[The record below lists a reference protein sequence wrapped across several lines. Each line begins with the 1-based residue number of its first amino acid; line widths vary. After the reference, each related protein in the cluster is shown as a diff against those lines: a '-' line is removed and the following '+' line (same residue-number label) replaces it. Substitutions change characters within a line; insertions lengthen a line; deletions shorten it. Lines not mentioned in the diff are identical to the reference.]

1 MAIQTKTYKLIL
13 GISLACFLIAIVFLI
28 LKKWDATGAMLVAGF
43 LLAAIGF
50 RGFKVYRGFSYP
62 LMIFGAVV
70 IALTYPQYFVEI
82 NGFSLSKLFITP
94 LIQVIMFGM
103 GTAISLED
111 FIGVIKMPK
120 GVLIGIM
127 GHFVIMPLMGFTLA
141 NVLPFPPEVAAGI
154 ILIGCSPAGMASN
167 VMSYLAKANLALS
180 VTLTTITTLMA
191 PFVTPFLM
199 SILAGEFIEVD
210 VVKMMWDII
219 KMVIVPIGA
228 GLIFN
233 KIFYGKIKWLQDL
246 LPYVS
251 MAAIALII
259 VIITASGRDSLLDIG
274 LLLIVSSLIH
284 NTSGYLLGYW
294 LARLFKM
301 PERDCR
307 TISIE
312 VGMQNG
318 GLASGIAREMGKLAT
333 VGLGPAV
340 FAPVMNVTGSLL
352 ASWWHNKPVT
362 DDAPAGGEVKKTD
375 ELKHGDA

>member
-1 MAIQTKTYKLIL
+1 MVNKTNTYKFLL
-13 GISLACFLIAIVFLI
+13 GISLACFVVAVIFSLMH
-28 LKKWDATGAMLVAGF
+28 KWDVMGALLVAGF
-43 LLAAIGF
+43 LFAAIGF

-62 LMIFGAVV
+62 LMIFGAVT
-70 IALTYPQYFVEI
+70 IALTYPQYFVEF
-82 NGFSLSKLFITP
+82 NGYSLSKLFITP

-127 GHFVIMPLMGFTLA
+127 GHFMIMPLLGFTLA
-141 NVLPFPPEVAAGI
+141 NILPFPPEVAAGI

-180 VTLTTITTLMA
+180 VTLTTVTTLLA

-199 SILAGEFIEVD
+199 SLLAGEFIEVD
-210 VVKMMWDII
+210 VMKMMWDII

-233 KIFYGKIKWLQDL
+233 RIFYGKAKWLQDV

-251 MAAIALII
+251 MAGIALII
-259 VIITASGRDSLLDIG
+259 VIITASGRDSLLEIG
-274 LLLIVSSLIH
+274 VLLIFSSLIH
-284 NTSGYLLGYW
+284 NTAGYLLGYW

-340 FAPVMNVTGSLL
+340 FAPLMNVTGSLL
-352 ASWWHNKPVT
+352 ASWWHNKPV
-362 DDAPAGGEVKKTD
+362 KD
-375 ELKHGDA
+375 ETLHEATLKEGKA